1 MKTRPILFSGSM
13 VRAILDGSKT
23 QTRRIAK
30 DIGDECC
37 TERPNGDLVDTVDL
51 CPYGKAGDTLWVRET
66 WATTEQSGVHSA
78 DAECVYRATDPDW
91 QTLEGWKW
99 KPSIFMRREHSRITL
114 EITNVRVERLQ
125 DISSSDAVAEGVAS
139 ESGLLGSDLFGL
151 HNWADHLRI
160 PYGDSYARARYA
172 MLWQS
177 INGPGSWDKNPF
189 VWVVEF
195 RRVRP

>member
-1 MKTRPILFSGSM
+1 MKSRPILFSSLM

-30 DIGDECC
+30 DIGDENC
-37 TERPNGDLVDTVDL
+37 TELPNGDMVDTVDL
-51 CPYGKAGDTLWVRET
+51 CPFGKPGETLWCRET
-66 WATTEQSGVHSA
+66 HSVIA
-78 DAECVYRATDPDW
+78 GKCYYRATLP
-91 QTLEGWKW
+91 EGNLDCHFKPW

-177 INGPGSWDKNPF
+177 INGPGSFDRNPF